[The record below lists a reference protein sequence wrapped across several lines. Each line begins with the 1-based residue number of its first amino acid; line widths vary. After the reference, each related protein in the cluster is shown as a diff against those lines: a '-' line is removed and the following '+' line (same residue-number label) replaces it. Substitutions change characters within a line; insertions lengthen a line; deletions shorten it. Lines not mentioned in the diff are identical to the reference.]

1 MTESLIRPY
10 RTIYTAIL
18 LRLLGD
24 VLETLLFFSLG
35 MARVFG
41 EDLDTSRYYLLISYL
56 FSLLMSVTGLVIY
69 LALTELRGN
78 SGSFAKAGLW
88 FLLDAGINA
97 LADLSGALLAGL
109 ENRFL
114 LGGGVNTALSF
125 LNAFAIAAAQFAPL
139 FTNLMMYGYLLKGYR
154 DVQALYGGSVRTYRG
169 RLRLLRLSCI
179 LLLVSLTGLVLLY
192 VYFISPNGSAIR
204 PGWVMPAAVSFCA
217 ILAIGGLLRLIAQIR
232 ILRASRECT
241 ALVAEISS

>member
-24 VLETLLFFSLG
+24 VLEPLLFFSVAL
-35 MARVFG
+35 AAIFVK
-41 EDLDTSRYYLLISYL
+41 DLDTSRYYLLISYL

-114 LGGGVNTALSF
+114 LGGDVNAVLSF
-125 LNAFAIAAAQFAPL
+125 FNAFAVAASQIAPL